1 MSMMKKKKKKNI
13 HLKDKHLITIM
24 TIICASLILLTVA
37 AKVSFAPLRSVAGA
51 FIVPFQNGISSA
63 GNWLLD
69 QTSGLRSAKT
79 LSDENS
85 KLQDQVEEL
94 TEQNTILLQQVSEL
108 ERLQQLYDLDQSYA
122 EYDKVAAQVIA
133 KDPGNW
139 YSVFTINRGKADGI
153 EVDMNVISGGGLVG
167 IVTEVGEHWATVRS
181 IIDDTSNVSAMT
193 GSTLDHC
200 MVTGDLRM
208 MDEGKIN
215 FIQLTDEEGRVQAGD
230 KIVTSDISEKF
241 LKGILI
247 GYISE
252 MSNDSNNLTRHGT
265 IVPVVDFKHIQ
276 EVLVIKQ
283 LKEVKE

>member
-1 MSMMKKKKKKNI
+1 MKKKKRSI

-24 TIICASLILLTVA
+24 SIVCAGLILLTAA
-37 AKVSFAPLRSVAGA
+37 AKVSFAPVRNLAGSL
-51 FIVPFQNGISSA
+51 VLPFQNGISSA

-69 QTSGLRSAKT
+69 QTSGLRDANS
-79 LSDENS
+79 LSQENAR
-85 KLQDQVEEL
+85 LQEQLEHL

-108 ERLQQLYDLDQSYA
+108 ERLQQLYELDQSYA

-139 YSVFTINRGKADGI
+139 YSTFTINRGSSDGI
-153 EVDMNVISGGGLVG
+153 QEDMNVISGGGLVG
-167 IVTEVGEHWATVRS
+167 IVTKVGSHWATVRS
-181 IIDDTSNVSAMT
+181 IIDDSSNVSAMT

-208 MDEGKIN
+208 IDQGKLN

-230 KIVTSDISEKF
+230 KIVTSDVSEKF

-247 GYISE
+247 GYISDVE
-252 MSNDSNNLTRHGT
+252 NDSNNLTRHGT

-283 LKEVKE
+283 LKEVGG